1 MKESHRDIS
10 QEPPDPPRVEH
21 CRSSYENAACRA
33 LAETSLLICLRFSF
47 SPDAN
52 AVSSGSTKSAAAEME
67 APLPGLSLLLVLLAV
82 GWGSGVV
89 AAWARSPGG
98 CELVQSTADCT
109 GRWLSSVPGNLRGD
123 TEELLLDENTIQV
136 LGNAS
141 LLSYHQ
147 LRHLSLTKNRLEL
160 IKPGAFLSSQG
171 LHVLSLADNL
181 LFTNYSLTAAA
192 LSALPALRTLDLAG
206 NRLTEDMVSVLV
218 WNLSS
223 LESLSV
229 ARNIIMRLDSSVFT
243 NLTQLL
249 ELNLE
254 KNYIFEIDQAFE
266 GLRRLQRLN
275 VAYNYLPCVVE
286 FSLTQLR
293 VLNVSNNVI
302 EWFLALESD
311 DLFELEVLDL
321 SHNRLLFFPVL
332 PRQSK
337 LHSLLLKD
345 NEMSFYQ
352 RLPNG
357 TSLADVTVQFLLI
370 DGNSTNVTTVS
381 LWDEICHSNLSS
393 LRLLDMSQNQV
404 WYLPEGFLAQ
414 MPSLTHLKLN
424 QNCLETFHLSEGDSL
439 AMLTELDLSQNQL
452 AELGAGDVLPNLQL
466 FNLSTNRLQA
476 LPPGVFTYTRKITT
490 VDLSRNRVDL
500 CPQPAVAGEAES
512 PPCVDIRG
520 VETLTRLSLAGCG
533 LRGLGGHPFQGT
545 SLMHLDLS
553 DNHQALSGD
562 LEWLQ
567 DLALTLQVLSL
578 RNTSLSSTAVD
589 FSALNSLVRLDLS
602 GNALTVFPAS
612 LGVLKLRSLDL
623 RDNCLPALPP
633 DVARTPLGKSLR
645 EVYLSRNPYNCC
657 TLGWWDSLQRV
668 EGLHVPDGQEVTCS
682 YASRT
687 LSPGALPEP
696 VLWSCRWRTADL
708 ALLYLVLALPTCLT
722 LLVAFAVVFLTLKQ
736 KLLKMVKSR
745 CGVSSPY

>member
-1 MKESHRDIS
+1 
-10 QEPPDPPRVEH
+10 
-21 CRSSYENAACRA
+21 
-33 LAETSLLICLRFSF
+33 
-47 SPDAN
+47 
-52 AVSSGSTKSAAAEME
+52 ME
-67 APLPGLSLLLVLLAV
+67 ALLPGLSLLLVLLAV
-82 GWGSGVV
+82 GWGSGAV
-89 AAWARSPGG
+89 AAWATPPGS
-98 CELVQSTADCT
+98 CELVQSTTDCT
-109 GRWLSSVPGNLRGD
+109 GRWLSSIPGNLQGD
-123 TEELLLDENTIQV
+123 TEELLLDDNTIHV

-147 LRHLSLTKNRLEL
+147 LRRLSLTKNRLEL
-160 IKPGAFLSSQG
+160 IEPGAFLRSQG
-171 LHVLSLADNL
+171 LHMLSLADNL

-192 LSALPALRTLDLAG
+192 LSALPALRTLDLSG

-229 ARNIIMRLDSSVFT
+229 ARNLIMRLDSSVFM

-266 GLRRLQRLN
+266 GLQRLQKLN

-286 FSLTQLR
+286 FGLTQLR

-424 QNCLETFHLSEGDSL
+424 QNCLETFHLSEGDPL
-439 AMLTELDLSQNQL
+439 ALLTELDLSQNQL
-452 AELGAGDVLPNLQL
+452 AELGAEVGAGDILPNLQL
-466 FNLSTNRLQA
+466 FNLSTNRLQV

-500 CPQPAVAGEAES
+500 CPQPATAGEAEG

-520 VETLTRLSLAGCG
+520 IKTLTHLSLAGCG

-553 DNHQALSGD
+553 DNHQALSRD
-562 LEWLQ
+562 LGWLQ

-578 RNTSLSSTAVD
+578 RNTNLSSIMVD
-589 FSALNSLVRLDLS
+589 FSAFNSLVRLDLS
-602 GNALTVFPAS
+602 GNSLTVFPTS
-612 LGVLKLRSLDL
+612 LGILKLRSLDL

-633 DVARTPLGKSLR
+633 DITRTLLGRSLR

-657 TLGWWDSLQRV
+657 TLGWWDSLQQV
-668 EGLHVPDGQEVTCS
+668 EGLQVPDGQEVTCS

-687 LSPGALPEP
+687 LSPRALAEP
-696 VLWSCRWRTADL
+696 VLRSCRWQTADL

-722 LLVAFAVVFLTLKQ
+722 LLVAVAIVFLTLKQ

>member
-1 MKESHRDIS
+1 
-10 QEPPDPPRVEH
+10 
-21 CRSSYENAACRA
+21 
-33 LAETSLLICLRFSF
+33 
-47 SPDAN
+47 
-52 AVSSGSTKSAAAEME
+52 
-67 APLPGLSLLLVLLAV
+67 LAV
-82 GWGSGVV
+82 GWRGEEIT
-89 AAWARSPGG
+89 AWATPGG
-98 CELVQSTADCT
+98 CKLVQSAANCS
-109 GRWLSSVPGNLRGD
+109 GRWLKSVPGDLGAD
-123 TEELLLDENTIQV
+123 TEELFLGDNTIQV

-141 LLSYHQ
+141 LLSYRQ
-147 LRHLSLTKNRLEL
+147 LHRLSLPRNRLEL
-160 IKPGAFLSSQG
+160 IEPGAFLSSRG

-181 LFTNYSLTAAA
+181 LSTNYSLTAAA

-206 NRLTEDMVSVLV
+206 NRLTEDMVSALTQ
-218 WNLSS
+218 NLSS

-243 NLTQLL
+243 NLTHLL

-266 GLRRLQRLN
+266 GLERLQRLN
-275 VAYNYLPCVVE
+275 IAYNYLPCVVE
-286 FSLTQLR
+286 FGLTQLK

-302 EWFLALESD
+302 EWFLALETD

-321 SHNRLLFFPVL
+321 SHNHLLFFPVL
-332 PRQSK
+332 PRRNK

-357 TSLADVTVQFLLI
+357 TSLANVTVQFLLI

-424 QNCLETFHLSEGDSL
+424 QNCLETFQLSERDPL
-439 AMLTELDLSQNQL
+439 AMLMELDLSQNRL
-452 AELGAGDVLPNLQL
+452 TELEVERGAEGVLPNLQL
-466 FNLSTNRLQA
+466 FNLSTNRLQV
-476 LPPGVFTYTRKITT
+476 LPSGVFTYTRKITT

-500 CPQPAVAGEAES
+500 CPQPAVVGKAES

-520 VETLTRLSLAGCG
+520 VKTLTHLSLAGCG
-533 LRGLGGHPFQGT
+533 LQGLGRQPFQGT
-545 SLMHLDLS
+545 SLLHLDLS

-562 LEWLQ
+562 LRWLQ
-567 DLALTLQVLSL
+567 DLALTLRGLSL
-578 RNTSLSSTAVD
+578 RNTSLSSTSVD
-589 FSALNSLVRLDLS
+589 FSIFNSLVHLDIS
-602 GNALTVFPAS
+602 GNSLTAFPAS
-612 LGVLKLRSLDL
+612 LSLLKLHSLDL
-623 RDNCLPALPP
+623 RDNCLVALPA
-633 DVARTPLGKSLR
+633 DTAGTPLGRSLR
-645 EVYLSRNPYNCC
+645 EVYLSQNPYNCC
-657 TLGWWDSLQRV
+657 TLDWWDSLQQV
-668 EGLHVPDGQEVTCS
+668 EGLQVPDGQEVTCS
-682 YASRT
+682 FASLT
-687 LSPGALPEP
+687 LKPRALPQP
-696 VLWSCRWRTADL
+696 VLQSCRWHTANL

-722 LLVAFAVVFLTLKQ
+722 LLVAFALTFLTFKQ

>member
-1 MKESHRDIS
+1 
-10 QEPPDPPRVEH
+10 
-21 CRSSYENAACRA
+21 
-33 LAETSLLICLRFSF
+33 
-47 SPDAN
+47 
-52 AVSSGSTKSAAAEME
+52 
-67 APLPGLSLLLVLLAV
+67 LAV
-82 GWGSGVV
+82 GWGSG
-89 AAWARSPGG
+89 AATAWATSPGG
-98 CELVQSTADCT
+98 CKLMQSTADCT
-109 GRWLSSVPGNLRGD
+109 GKWLRSVPGNLPGD
-123 TEELLLDENTIQV
+123 THELLLDDNTIPV
-136 LGNAS
+136 LGNTS
-141 LLSYHQ
+141 LLSYHH
-147 LRHLSLTKNRLEL
+147 LKHLSLTKNRLEL
-160 IKPGAFLSSQG
+160 IEPGAFLSSQG
-171 LHVLSLADNL
+171 LHMLSLADNL

-192 LSALPALRTLDLAG
+192 LSTLPALRTLDLAG
-206 NRLTEDMVSVLV
+206 NRLTEDMVSDLV
-218 WNLSS
+218 CNLSS

-266 GLRRLQRLN
+266 GLRRLQRLSI
-275 VAYNYLPCVVE
+275 AYNYLPCVVE
-286 FSLTQLR
+286 FGLTQLR

-345 NEMSFYQ
+345 NELSFYQ

-357 TSLADVTVQFLLI
+357 TSLAHVMVQFLLI
-370 DGNSTNVTTVS
+370 DGNSTNITTVS

-424 QNCLETFHLSEGDSL
+424 QNCLETFHLSEGDPL
-439 AMLTELDLSQNQL
+439 TMLTELDLSQNQL
-452 AELGAGDVLPNLQL
+452 AELGVGAGDVLPNLQL
-466 FNLSTNRLQA
+466 FNLSTNRLRV
-476 LPPGVFTYTRKITT
+476 LPPGVFTHTRKIAA
-490 VDLSRNRVDL
+490 VDLSRNQVDL
-500 CPQPAVAGEAES
+500 CHQPAAAGTAES
-512 PPCVDIRG
+512 PPCVDVRG
-520 VETLTRLSLAGCG
+520 VETLTHLSLAGCG

-545 SLMHLDLS
+545 SLRHLDLS
-553 DNHQALSGD
+553 DNHQVLSGD

-578 RNTSLSSTAVD
+578 RNTSLSAAAVD
-589 FSALNSLVRLDLS
+589 FSAFNSLVRLDLS
-602 GNALTVFPAS
+602 GNSLTVFPTS

-645 EVYLSRNPYNCC
+645 EVYISRNPYNCC
-657 TLGWWDSLQRV
+657 TLGWWDTLQRV
-668 EGLHVPDGQEVTCS
+668 EGLHVPDGLEVTCS

-687 LSPGALPEP
+687 LRPQALPEP
-696 VLWSCRWRTADL
+696 VLRSCRWQTADL

-722 LLVAFAVVFLTLKQ
+722 LLVAFAVVFLTLKE

>member
-1 MKESHRDIS
+1 L
-10 QEPPDPPRVEH
+10 
-21 CRSSYENAACRA
+21 AA
-33 LAETSLLICLRFSF
+33 
-47 SPDAN
+47 
-52 AVSSGSTKSAAAEME
+52 
-67 APLPGLSLLLVLLAV
+67 
-82 GWGSGVV
+82 GWGSGAV
-89 AAWARSPGG
+89 AVWATSPGG
-98 CELVQSTADCT
+98 CELVHSTMDCT
-109 GRWLSSVPGNLRGD
+109 RRWLSSVPGNLRGD

-136 LGNAS
+136 LGNTS

-160 IKPGAFLSSQG
+160 IEPGTFLSSQG

-192 LSALPALRTLDLAG
+192 FSVLPALRMLDLAG

-266 GLRRLQRLN
+266 GLQKLQRLN
-275 VAYNYLPCVVE
+275 IAYNYLPCVVE
-286 FSLTQLR
+286 FGLTQLR
-293 VLNVSNNVI
+293 VLNVSNNII

-311 DLFELEVLDL
+311 ELFELEVLDL
-321 SHNRLLFFPVL
+321 SHNHLLFFPVL

-370 DGNSTNVTTVS
+370 DGNTTNITTVS
-381 LWDEICHSNLSS
+381 LWDEICHSNLSA

-404 WYLPEGFLAQ
+404 WYLPEGLLSQ

-424 QNCLETFHLSEGDSL
+424 QNCLETFHLSDGGPL
-439 AMLTELDLSQNQL
+439 PMLTELDLSQNQL
-452 AELGAGDVLPNLQL
+452 VELGAEAGAGHVLPNLQL
-466 FNLSTNRLQA
+466 FNLSTNRLQV
-476 LPPGVFTYTRKITT
+476 LPPGVFTYTRKIAT

-500 CPQPAVAGEAES
+500 CPQPAIAGQGERA
-512 PPCVDIRG
+512 PCVDIRG
-520 VETLTRLSLAGCG
+520 VETLTHLSLAGCG
-533 LRGLGGHPFQGT
+533 LRGLSGHPFQGT

-562 LEWLQ
+562 LGWLQ
-567 DLALTLQVLSL
+567 DLALTLRVLSL
-578 RNTSLSSTAVD
+578 RNTSLSSAALD
-589 FSALNSLVRLDLS
+589 FSAFHSLARLDLA
-602 GNALTVFPAS
+602 GNSLATFPTS
-612 LGVLKLRSLDL
+612 LGPLELRSLDL
-623 RDNCLPALPP
+623 RDNGLLALPL
-633 DVARTPLGKSLR
+633 DVALLPLGRSLR
-645 EVYLSRNPYNCC
+645 ELYLSRNPYNCC
-657 TLGWWDSLQRV
+657 TLGWWEALQGL
-668 EGLHVPDGQEVTCS
+668 EGLRIPDGREVTCS
-682 YASRT
+682 FASRT
-687 LSPGALPEP
+687 LSPRALPEP
-696 VLWSCRWRTADL
+696 VLWSCRWQTADL

-722 LLVAFAVVFLTLKQ
+722 LLVAFAIIFLTLKE
-736 KLLKMVKSR
+736 KLLKVVKSR
-745 CGVSSPY
+745 CGMSSPY

>member
-1 MKESHRDIS
+1 
-10 QEPPDPPRVEH
+10 
-21 CRSSYENAACRA
+21 
-33 LAETSLLICLRFSF
+33 
-47 SPDAN
+47 
-52 AVSSGSTKSAAAEME
+52 ME
-67 APLPGLSLLLVLLAV
+67 ALLPGVSLLLVLLAA
-82 GWGSGVV
+82 GWGSEAVT
-89 AAWARSPGG
+89 AWAPSPGG
-98 CELVQSTADCT
+98 CELVWSTMDCT
-109 GRWLSSVPGNLRGD
+109 GRWLSSIPGNLRGD
-123 TEELLLDENTIQV
+123 TEELLLDDNTIQV

-141 LLSYHQ
+141 LLSYPQ
-147 LRHLSLTKNRLEL
+147 LWHLSLTRNRLEL
-160 IKPGAFLSSQG
+160 VEPGAFLSSQG
-171 LHVLSLADNL
+171 LCVLSLADNL

-229 ARNIIMRLDSSVFT
+229 ARNIIMRLDSSIFM

-266 GLRRLQRLN
+266 GLQRLQRLN

-286 FSLTQLR
+286 FGLTQLR

-311 DLFELEVLDL
+311 DFFELEVLDL
-321 SHNRLLFFPVL
+321 SHNHLLFFPVL

-337 LHSLLLKD
+337 LRSLLLKN

-357 TSLADVTVQFLLI
+357 TSLENVTVQFLLI

-424 QNCLETFHLSEGDSL
+424 QNCLESFHLSEGDPL
-439 AMLTELDLSQNQL
+439 ATLTELDLSQNRL
-452 AELGAGDVLPNLQL
+452 EELGVEVGNGGNILPNLQL
-466 FNLSTNRLQA
+466 FNLSTNRLKA

-500 CPQPAVAGEAES
+500 CPQPAVAGEVES

-520 VETLTRLSLAGCG
+520 VETLTHLSLASCG

-562 LEWLQ
+562 LGWLQ
-567 DLALTLQVLSL
+567 DLTLTLQVLSL
-578 RNTSLSSTAVD
+578 RNTTLSSTAVD
-589 FSALNSLVRLDLS
+589 FSAFNSLVHLDLS
-602 GNALTVFPAS
+602 GNSLTVFPTS
-612 LGVLKLRSLDL
+612 LGILKLRSLDL
-623 RDNCLPALPP
+623 RDNCLPALPT
-633 DVARTPLGKSLR
+633 DVVQTPLGKSLR

-657 TLGWWDSLQRV
+657 TLGWWDSLQHV
-668 EGLHVPDGQEVTCS
+668 KGLHVPDGQEVTCS

-687 LSPGALPEP
+687 LSPRALPEP
-696 VLWSCRWRTADL
+696 VRWSCRWQTADL

-722 LLVAFAVVFLTLKQ
+722 LLVAFALIFLTLKQ

>member
-1 MKESHRDIS
+1 
-10 QEPPDPPRVEH
+10 
-21 CRSSYENAACRA
+21 
-33 LAETSLLICLRFSF
+33 
-47 SPDAN
+47 
-52 AVSSGSTKSAAAEME
+52 
-67 APLPGLSLLLVLLAV
+67 LAV
-82 GWGSGVV
+82 EWGSGAVV
-89 AAWARSPGG
+89 AWAASPGG

-109 GRWLSSVPGNLRGD
+109 RRWLSSVPGNLRGD
-123 TEELLLDENTIQV
+123 TEELLLDDNTIRV

-147 LRHLSLTKNRLEL
+147 LRHLRLAKNRLEL
-160 IKPGAFLSSQG
+160 IEPGTFLSSQD
-171 LHVLSLADNL
+171 LQVLSLADNL

-192 LSALPALRTLDLAG
+192 LSALPALRTLDLSG

-266 GLRRLQRLN
+266 GLQRLQRLN
-275 VAYNYLPCVVE
+275 IAYNYLPCIVE

-293 VLNVSNNVI
+293 VLNVSNNII

-337 LHSLLLKD
+337 LHSLLLNA

-370 DGNSTNVTTVS
+370 DGNSTSVTTVS
-381 LWDEICHSNLSS
+381 LWDEVCHSNLSS

-404 WYLPEGFLAQ
+404 WYLPEGLLAQ

-424 QNCLETFHLSEGDSL
+424 QNCLETFHLSERDPL

-452 AELGAGDVLPNLQL
+452 LELVGTGDILPNLQL
-466 FNLSTNRLQA
+466 FNLSTNSLRA

-500 CPQPAVAGEAES
+500 CPRPAVTGEAES

-520 VETLTRLSLAGCG
+520 VETLTHLSLAGCG
-533 LRGLGGHPFQGT
+533 LRGLAGHPFQGT
-545 SLMHLDLS
+545 SLVHLDLS

-567 DLALTLQVLSL
+567 DLAVTLQVLSL

-589 FSALNSLVRLDLS
+589 FSAFSSLVRLDLA
-602 GNALTVFPAS
+602 GNSLTVFPTS
-612 LGVLKLRSLDL
+612 LEVLKLRSLDL

-633 DVARTPLGKSLR
+633 DLAWTPLGKSLR

-657 TLGWWDSLQRV
+657 TLGWWDALQRA
-668 EGLHVPDGQEVTCS
+668 EGLDVPDGLEVTCS

-687 LSPGALPEP
+687 LSPRALPEP
-696 VLWSCRWRTADL
+696 VVRSCRWQTADL

-722 LLVAFAVVFLTLKQ
+722 LLVAFAVVFLMLKQ
-736 KLLKMVKSR
+736 KLLKMVKSQ

>member
-1 MKESHRDIS
+1 
-10 QEPPDPPRVEH
+10 
-21 CRSSYENAACRA
+21 
-33 LAETSLLICLRFSF
+33 
-47 SPDAN
+47 
-52 AVSSGSTKSAAAEME
+52 
-67 APLPGLSLLLVLLAV
+67 LAV
-82 GWGSGVV
+82 GWGSG
-89 AAWARSPGG
+89 AGTAWATFPGS
-98 CELVQSTADCT
+98 CELVQSTMDCT

-123 TEELLLDENTIQV
+123 IQELLLDDNTIQV
-136 LGNAS
+136 LDNAS

-160 IKPGAFLSSQG
+160 IEPHTFLSSQG
-171 LHVLSLADNL
+171 LHMLSLADNL
-181 LFTNYSLTAAA
+181 LFTNYSWTAAA

-223 LESLSV
+223 LETLSV
-229 ARNIIMRLDSSVFT
+229 ARNIIMRLDSSVFA

-266 GLRRLQRLN
+266 GLQRLQKLN
-275 VAYNYLPCVVE
+275 VAYNYLPCIVE
-286 FSLTQLR
+286 FGLIQLK

-302 EWFLALESD
+302 EWFLALESE

-321 SHNRLLFFPVL
+321 SHNHLLFFPLL

-357 TSLADVTVQFLLI
+357 TSLVDVTVQFLLI
-370 DGNSTNVTTVS
+370 DGNSTNITTVS

-404 WYLPEGFLAQ
+404 WYLPEGLLAQ
-414 MPSLTHLKLN
+414 MPSLTQLKLN

-439 AMLTELDLSQNQL
+439 SMLMELDLSQNRL
-452 AELGAGDVLPNLQL
+452 VELGAEVGARDVLPNLQF

-476 LPPGVFTYTRKITT
+476 LPPGVFSYTRKITT
-490 VDLSRNRVDL
+490 VDLSRNRVNL
-500 CPQPAVAGEAES
+500 CPQPAVVGEVES

-520 VETLTRLSLAGCG
+520 VETLTHLSVAGCG
-533 LRGLGGHPFQGT
+533 LQGLGGHPFQGT

-553 DNHQALSGD
+553 DNHQVLSGD

-567 DLALTLQVLSL
+567 HLALTLQVLSL
-578 RNTSLSSTAVD
+578 RNTSLTSTAVD
-589 FSALNSLVRLDLS
+589 FSAFNSLVHLDLS
-602 GNALTVFPAS
+602 GNSLTVFPTS
-612 LGVLKLRSLDL
+612 LGLLKLHSLDL
-623 RDNCLPALPP
+623 RDNSLPALPP
-633 DVARTPLGKSLR
+633 DVVWTQLGKSLQ
-645 EVYLSRNPYNCC
+645 EVYLSQNPYNCC
-657 TLGWWDSLQRV
+657 MLGWWDALQRV
-668 EGLHVPDGQEVTCS
+668 EGLHIADGQEVTCS

-687 LSPGALPEP
+687 LSPRALPEP
-696 VLWSCRWRTADL
+696 VLRSCRWQTADL

-722 LLVAFAVVFLTLKQ
+722 LLVAFAVVFLMLKQ

>member
-1 MKESHRDIS
+1 
-10 QEPPDPPRVEH
+10 
-21 CRSSYENAACRA
+21 
-33 LAETSLLICLRFSF
+33 
-47 SPDAN
+47 
-52 AVSSGSTKSAAAEME
+52 
-67 APLPGLSLLLVLLAV
+67 LAV
-82 GWGSGVV
+82 EWGSGAVV
-89 AAWARSPGG
+89 AWAASPGG
-98 CELVQSTADCT
+98 CELVQRTADCT
-109 GRWLSSVPGNLRGD
+109 RRWLSSVPGNLQGD
-123 TEELLLDENTIQV
+123 TEELLLDDNTIRV

-147 LRHLSLTKNRLEL
+147 LWHLSLTKNRLEL
-160 IKPGAFLSSQG
+160 IEPGTFLSSRG

-192 LSALPALRTLDLAG
+192 LSALPALRTLDLSG
-206 NRLTEDMVSVLV
+206 NRLTENMVSVLV

-243 NLTQLL
+243 NLMQLL

-266 GLRRLQRLN
+266 GLQRLQRLN
-275 VAYNYLPCVVE
+275 IAYNYLPCIVE
-286 FSLTQLR
+286 FGLTQLR
-293 VLNVSNNVI
+293 VLNVSNNII
-302 EWFLALESD
+302 EWFLALESN

-337 LHSLLLKD
+337 LHSLLLKA

-370 DGNSTNVTTVS
+370 DGNSTSVTTVS
-381 LWDEICHSNLSS
+381 LWDEVCHSNLSS

-404 WYLPEGFLAQ
+404 WYLPEGLLAQ

-424 QNCLETFHLSEGDSL
+424 QNCLETFHLSERDPL

-452 AELGAGDVLPNLQL
+452 LELVGTGDILPNLQL
-466 FNLSTNRLQA
+466 FNLSTNRLRA

-490 VDLSRNRVDL
+490 VDLSRNQVNL
-500 CPQPAVAGEAES
+500 CPQPAVTGEAES
-512 PPCVDIRG
+512 PPCVDIRS
-520 VETLTRLSLAGCG
+520 VETLTHLSLSGCG

-545 SLMHLDLS
+545 SLVHLDLS

-567 DLALTLQVLSL
+567 DLAVTLQVLSL
-578 RNTSLSSTAVD
+578 RNTSLSSAAVD
-589 FSALNSLVRLDLS
+589 FSAFNRLVRLDLA
-602 GNALTVFPAS
+602 GNSLTIFPTS
-612 LGVLKLRSLDL
+612 LKVLKLRSLDL
-623 RDNCLPALPP
+623 RDNCLPTLPP
-633 DVARTPLGKSLR
+633 DVVWTPLGKSLR
-645 EVYLSRNPYNCC
+645 EVYLSQNPYNCC
-657 TLGWWDSLQRV
+657 MLGWWDALQRV
-668 EGLHVPDGQEVTCS
+668 EGLDIPDMLEVTCS
-682 YASRT
+682 YASRM
-687 LSPGALPEP
+687 LSPRALPEP
-696 VLWSCRWRTADL
+696 VVWSCRWQTADL

-722 LLVAFAVVFLTLKQ
+722 LLVAFAVIFLMLKQ
-736 KLLKMVKSR
+736 KLLKMVKSQ

>member
-1 MKESHRDIS
+1 L
-10 QEPPDPPRVEH
+10 
-21 CRSSYENAACRA
+21 AA
-33 LAETSLLICLRFSF
+33 
-47 SPDAN
+47 
-52 AVSSGSTKSAAAEME
+52 
-67 APLPGLSLLLVLLAV
+67 
-82 GWGSGVV
+82 GWGSGAI
-89 AAWARSPGG
+89 AAWATYPGG
-98 CELVQSTADCT
+98 CKLVQSTTDCS

-123 TEELLLDENTIQV
+123 TEELLLDDNTIQV
-136 LGNAS
+136 LGNVS

-147 LRHLSLTKNRLEL
+147 LRSLSLPKNRLEL
-160 IKPGAFLSSQG
+160 IEPGAFLSSQG
-171 LHVLSLADNL
+171 LHMLNLADNL

-192 LSALPALRTLDLAG
+192 LSALPALRMLDLSG

-223 LESLSV
+223 LESLSM

-266 GLRRLQRLN
+266 GLQRLQRLN
-275 VAYNYLPCVVE
+275 IAYNYLPCVVE
-286 FSLTQLR
+286 FGLTQLK

-321 SHNRLLFFPVL
+321 SHNHLLFFPVL

-337 LHSLLLKD
+337 LHSLLLED

-393 LRLLDMSQNQV
+393 LRVLDMSQNQV

-424 QNCLETFHLSEGDSL
+424 QNCLETFNLSEGDPL
-439 AMLTELDLSQNQL
+439 GMLMELDLSQNL
-452 AELGAGDVLPNLQL
+452 LEELVAEVGSGDILPNLQV

-476 LPPGVFTYTRKITT
+476 LPRGVFTYTRKITT

-500 CPQPAVAGEAES
+500 CPQPAVTGKAES

-520 VETLTRLSLAGCG
+520 VATLTHLSLAGCG
-533 LRGLGGHPFQGT
+533 LQGLGGHPFQGT

-562 LEWLQ
+562 LGWLQ
-567 DLALTLQVLSL
+567 DLTQTLQVLSL
-578 RNTSLSSTAVD
+578 RNTNLSSVTVD
-589 FSALNSLVRLDLS
+589 FSALNSLMCLDLS
-602 GNALTVFPAS
+602 GNCLTVFPSS
-612 LGVLKLRSLDL
+612 LGVLKLHSLDL
-623 RDNCLPALPP
+623 RDNCLPDLPL
-633 DVARTPLGKSLR
+633 DVVWTPLGKSLE
-645 EVYLSRNPYNCC
+645 EVYLSQNPYNCC
-657 TLGWWDSLQRV
+657 TLGWWESLQQLKR
-668 EGLHVPDGQEVTCS
+668 LHVPDRQEVTCS
-682 YASRT
+682 YASRK
-687 LSPGALPEP
+687 LSPRALPEP
-696 VLWSCRWRTADL
+696 VLQSCRWQMANL

-722 LLVAFAVVFLTLKQ
+722 LLVAFALIFLMHKQ
-736 KLLKMVKSR
+736 KLLKMVKNQ

>member
-1 MKESHRDIS
+1 
-10 QEPPDPPRVEH
+10 
-21 CRSSYENAACRA
+21 
-33 LAETSLLICLRFSF
+33 
-47 SPDAN
+47 
-52 AVSSGSTKSAAAEME
+52 
-67 APLPGLSLLLVLLAV
+67 LAV
-82 GWGSGVV
+82 RWGSG
-89 AAWARSPGG
+89 AAKAWATSPGG
-98 CELVQSTADCT
+98 CEAVQSTMDCT
-109 GRWLSSVPGNLRGD
+109 GRWLSSIPGDLRGD
-123 TEELLLDENTIQV
+123 TEELLLDDNTIQV
-136 LGNAS
+136 VGNAS

-147 LRHLSLTKNRLEL
+147 LRCLSVTKNRLKL
-160 IKPGAFLSSQG
+160 IEPGAFLNSQG
-171 LHVLSLADNL
+171 LHVLSLAENL

-223 LESLSV
+223 LKSLSV
-229 ARNIIMRLDSSVFT
+229 ARNIIMRLDSSIFV

-266 GLRRLQRLN
+266 GLQRLQKLN
-275 VAYNYLPCVVE
+275 IAYNYLPCVVE
-286 FSLTQLR
+286 FGLTQLR
-293 VLNVSNNVI
+293 VLNVSHNVI

-321 SHNRLLFFPVL
+321 SHNRLLFFPLL

-357 TSLADVTVQFLLI
+357 TSLANVTVQFLLI
-370 DGNSTNVTTVS
+370 DGNSTTITTVS

-424 QNCLETFHLSEGDSL
+424 QNCLETFHLLEGDPL
-439 AMLTELDLSQNQL
+439 DMLMELDLSQNRL
-452 AELGAGDVLPNLQL
+452 AELGLEVDAGDILPNLQL
-466 FNLSTNRLQA
+466 FNLSYNQLQT
-476 LPPGVFTYTRKITT
+476 LPHGVFTHTRRITT

-500 CPQPAVAGEAES
+500 CPQPVEAAEAES

-520 VETLTRLSLAGCG
+520 VETLTHLSLAGCG

-545 SLMHLDLS
+545 SLIHLDLS
-553 DNHQALSGD
+553 DNHQVLSGD

-589 FSALNSLVRLDLS
+589 FSAFHSLVHLDLS
-602 GNALTVFPAS
+602 GNSLTLFPTS
-612 LGVLKLRSLDL
+612 LGAVNLRSLDL
-623 RDNCLPALPP
+623 RDNCLPALPS
-633 DVARTPLGKSLR
+633 DVTRTPLGKSLR

-657 TLGWWDSLQRV
+657 TLGWWDALQRV
-668 EGLHVPDGQEVTCS
+668 EELRVLDGLTCN
-682 YASRT
+682 YTSRT
-687 LSPGALPEP
+687 LRPWALPEP
-696 VLWSCRWRTADL
+696 VLRSCRWQTADL

-722 LLVAFAVVFLTLKQ
+722 LLVAFTVVFLTFKE

>member
-1 MKESHRDIS
+1 MGALL
-10 QEPPDPPRVEH
+10 PP
-21 CRSSYENAACRA
+21 
-33 LAETSLLICLRFSF
+33 
-47 SPDAN
+47 
-52 AVSSGSTKSAAAEME
+52 
-67 APLPGLSLLLVLLAV
+67 LSLLLVLLAV
-82 GWGSGVV
+82 RRGSGAS
-89 AAWARSPGG
+89 AAWASPPGG
-98 CELVQSTADCT
+98 CKLVQSTMDCT
-109 GRWLSSVPGNLRGD
+109 GRWLSSVPGNLRAD
-123 TEELLLDENTIQV
+123 TEELLLDDNTIQV

-141 LLSYHQ
+141 LLSSHH
-147 LRHLSLTKNRLEL
+147 LRHLSLTRNRLEL
-160 IKPGAFLSSQG
+160 IEPGAFLSSQG

-206 NRLTEDMVSVLV
+206 NRLTEDMVSVLL

-229 ARNIIMRLDSSVFT
+229 ARNIIMRLDSSVFV

-266 GLRRLQRLN
+266 GLQRLQRLN
-275 VAYNYLPCVVE
+275 IAYNYLPCVVE
-286 FSLTQLR
+286 FGLTQLR
-293 VLNVSNNVI
+293 VLNVSNNII

-321 SHNRLLFFPVL
+321 SHNHLLFFPVL

-337 LHSLLLKD
+337 LHSLLLQD

-357 TSLADVTVQFLLI
+357 TSLANVTVQFLLI
-370 DGNSTNVTTVS
+370 DGNSTNTTTVS
-381 LWDEICHSNLSS
+381 LWEEICNSNLSS

-414 MPSLTHLKLN
+414 MPSLTHLNLN
-424 QNCLETFHLSEGDSL
+424 QNCLETFHLSEGDPL
-439 AMLTELDLSQNQL
+439 ATLMELDLSQNQL
-452 AELGAGDVLPNLQL
+452 EELGVEVGTREVLPNLQL

-476 LPPGVFTYTRKITT
+476 LPPGVFTSTRKIST

-500 CPQPAVAGEAES
+500 CPQPAVTGEVKS
-512 PPCVDIRG
+512 PPCVDVRG
-520 VETLTRLSLAGCG
+520 VKTLTHLSLAGCG
-533 LRGLGGHPFQGT
+533 LGGLRGHPFQGT

-553 DNHQALSGD
+553 DNPRALPREPAW
-562 LEWLQ
+562 LE
-567 DLALTLQVLSL
+567 DLAVTLRVLSL
-578 RNTSLSSTAVD
+578 RNTSLSSPDALD
-589 FSALNSLVRLDLS
+589 FSVLSSLSHLDLS
-602 GNALTVFPAS
+602 GNSLSTFPPSLSALR
-612 LGVLKLRSLDL
+612 LRSLDL
-623 RDNCLPALPP
+623 RDNRLPALPP
-633 DVARTPLGKSLR
+633 DIGRTRLGRSLQ
-645 EVYLSRNPYNCC
+645 EVYLSQNPYNCC
-657 TLGWWDSLQRV
+657 TLGWWEALQQA
-668 EGLHVPDGQEVTCS
+668 EGLRVPDGQEVTCS

-687 LSPGALPEP
+687 LNPAALPQP
-696 VLWSCRWRTADL
+696 VRRSCLWQTADM

-722 LLVAFAVVFLTLKQ
+722 LLVACVLTFLMLKQ

-745 CGVSSPY
+745 CGVSSTY